1 MLNKI
6 QDYILNNLIT
16 TIWSILLSI
25 GGIVMIFY
33 YTSIEYLPLFDIQSF
48 LIVVVSIAFLFLTIT
63 SSIIF
68 LNIVPSLSWYE
79 LFLKESKVNRI
90 LEKNN
95 DISLKKIFIWYSLPS
110 SILTSL
116 ILISILNNFFIKYLF
131 LLPLL
136 LYFLYISYCYKHINK
151 LNLDFKNFFSELLK
165 LQIANIVSSF
175 TLIFPIYLIFLL
187 ALTNNKSEEL
197 TNTIFTIIL
206 IGIIIFFNT
215 VNITLSKKINAKS
228 RIIISL
234 TLGFSFLFFLLI
246 TFNKTTLIPLKIMEI
261 LKVGNFTPAETLF
274 KKEGCDIL
282 RSYNITLDKDKD
294 KDKEICSVQNIKI
307 LSRIGTESYLELN
320 NQKISIP
327 SDYITSWKMNK
338 DDKN

>member
-68 LNIVPSLSWYE
+68 LNIIPSLSWYE

-90 LEKNN
+90 LEENN

-116 ILISILNNFFIKYLF
+116 ILISILNSFFIKYLF

-151 LNLDFKNFFSELLK
+151 LNLDFKNF
-165 LQIANIVSSF
+165 
-175 TLIFPIYLIFLL
+175 
-187 ALTNNKSEEL
+187 
-197 TNTIFTIIL
+197 
-206 IGIIIFFNT
+206 
-215 VNITLSKKINAKS
+215 
-228 RIIISL
+228 
-234 TLGFSFLFFLLI
+234 
-246 TFNKTTLIPLKIMEI
+246 
-261 LKVGNFTPAETLF
+261 
-274 KKEGCDIL
+274 
-282 RSYNITLDKDKD
+282 
-294 KDKEICSVQNIKI
+294 
-307 LSRIGTESYLELN
+307 
-320 NQKISIP
+320 
-327 SDYITSWKMNK
+327 
-338 DDKN
+338 

>member
-68 LNIVPSLSWYE
+68 LNIIPSLSWYE

-116 ILISILNNFFIKYLF
+116 ILISILNSFFIKYLF

-136 LYFLYISYCYKHINK
+136 L
-151 LNLDFKNFFSELLK
+151 DLLRK
-165 LQIANIVSSF
+165 SLLQVY
-175 TLIFPIYLIFLL
+175 PVYQ
-187 ALTNNKSEEL
+187 
-197 TNTIFTIIL
+197 
-206 IGIIIFFNT
+206 
-215 VNITLSKKINAKS
+215 
-228 RIIISL
+228 
-234 TLGFSFLFFLLI
+234 
-246 TFNKTTLIPLKIMEI
+246 
-261 LKVGNFTPAETLF
+261 
-274 KKEGCDIL
+274 
-282 RSYNITLDKDKD
+282 
-294 KDKEICSVQNIKI
+294 CS
-307 LSRIGTESYLELN
+307 
-320 NQKISIP
+320 
-327 SDYITSWKMNK
+327 D
-338 DDKN
+338 

>member
-68 LNIVPSLSWYE
+68 LNIIPSLSWYE

-90 LEKNN
+90 LEENN

-116 ILISILNNFFIKYLF
+116 ILISILNSFFIKYLF

-151 LNLDFKNFFSELLK
+151 LNLDFKNFF
-165 LQIANIVSSF
+165 
-175 TLIFPIYLIFLL
+175 
-187 ALTNNKSEEL
+187 
-197 TNTIFTIIL
+197 
-206 IGIIIFFNT
+206 
-215 VNITLSKKINAKS
+215 
-228 RIIISL
+228 
-234 TLGFSFLFFLLI
+234 
-246 TFNKTTLIPLKIMEI
+246 
-261 LKVGNFTPAETLF
+261 
-274 KKEGCDIL
+274 
-282 RSYNITLDKDKD
+282 
-294 KDKEICSVQNIKI
+294 
-307 LSRIGTESYLELN
+307 LN
-320 NQKISIP
+320 
-327 SDYITSWKMNK
+327 Y
-338 DDKN
+338 

>member
-68 LNIVPSLSWYE
+68 LNIIPSLSWYE

-90 LEKNN
+90 LEENN

-116 ILISILNNFFIKYLF
+116 ILISILNSFFIKYLF

-151 LNLDFKNFFSELLK
+151 LNWLCC
-165 LQIANIVSSF
+165 
-175 TLIFPIYLIFLL
+175 T
-187 ALTNNKSEEL
+187 
-197 TNTIFTIIL
+197 
-206 IGIIIFFNT
+206 
-215 VNITLSKKINAKS
+215 KI
-228 RIIISL
+228 
-234 TLGFSFLFFLLI
+234 
-246 TFNKTTLIPLKIMEI
+246 
-261 LKVGNFTPAETLF
+261 
-274 KKEGCDIL
+274 
-282 RSYNITLDKDKD
+282 
-294 KDKEICSVQNIKI
+294 
-307 LSRIGTESYLELN
+307 
-320 NQKISIP
+320 
-327 SDYITSWKMNK
+327 
-338 DDKN
+338 

>member
-68 LNIVPSLSWYE
+68 LNIIPSLSWYE

-116 ILISILNNFFIKYLF
+116 ILISILNSFFIKYLF

-136 LYFLYISYCYKHINK
+136 LYFLYISYCYK
-151 LNLDFKNFFSELLK
+151 
-165 LQIANIVSSF
+165 
-175 TLIFPIYLIFLL
+175 
-187 ALTNNKSEEL
+187 
-197 TNTIFTIIL
+197 
-206 IGIIIFFNT
+206 
-215 VNITLSKKINAKS
+215 
-228 RIIISL
+228 
-234 TLGFSFLFFLLI
+234 
-246 TFNKTTLIPLKIMEI
+246 
-261 LKVGNFTPAETLF
+261 
-274 KKEGCDIL
+274 
-282 RSYNITLDKDKD
+282 
-294 KDKEICSVQNIKI
+294 
-307 LSRIGTESYLELN
+307 
-320 NQKISIP
+320 
-327 SDYITSWKMNK
+327 
-338 DDKN
+338 